1 MAAPPSP
8 CPHGRLQHSQ
18 PTLPRAHSCPLA
30 FFLAPTA
37 AIQWGLKP
45 QKAGYQ
51 PLNGYGPGAEVGFGG
66 GLQPQKVGFPG
77 ANGFRN
83 GYEEEVLVDSRAAA
97 PAPEGN
103 GQAASLRGSPWPSL
117 HSLQPWGAALKPGYA
132 AGGTYPGVSSQ
143 PGPYGQLRPDL
154 GPGPFGGPEV
164 KRDISDLLGNG
175 YGGERE
181 HIGPVP
187 YSPHATIVSPPGCTG
202 SPALGRESRLSGH
215 L

>member
-66 GLQPQKVGFPG
+66 GLQPQKVGFGYWNGGLGAGVFPEARPQPGFPG

-175 YGGERE
+175 YGGRC
-181 HIGPVP
+181 P
-187 YSPHATIVSPPGCTG
+187 
-202 SPALGRESRLSGH
+202 LGKC
-215 L
+215 